1 MGTRHWG
8 IRYKTLPMTL
18 RILGL
23 DIGGANLKAATNDG
37 LSRSVPFP
45 LWKQPEKLA
54 SALAEL
60 IAGFV
65 GLSELAV
72 TMTGE
77 LCDCFETKAEGVR
90 NIVEA
95 VGESFPVR
103 IWSTAERFV
112 SPDEAIQNPHSVAA
126 ANWHA
131 LATFTG
137 RFASNAILIDI
148 GSTTAD
154 LIPIQNGRPASIGST
169 DTERLKSGELIYTG
183 VKRTPLCAL
192 LPAGVNCAELFAAS
206 YDAHLLLKH
215 LPEVPTDCDTAD
227 GRPAT
232 IANAH
237 ARIAR
242 MIGGDAT
249 TVSLHRAEEIAQVAF
264 EKQLELIRKPMK
276 RLASEESTAILS
288 GSGEFLVRIAIE
300 PFRFKKVISLTEQL
314 GPGLASCAPAF
325 AVAVLASEAVK

>member
-1 MGTRHWG
+1 
-8 IRYKTLPMTL
+8 MTP

-37 LSRSVPFP
+37 LSKSVPFP

-54 SALAEL
+54 PALAEL
-60 IAGFV
+60 IAGYEGV
-65 GLSELAV
+65 SQLAV

-90 NIVEA
+90 KIVEA
-95 VGESFPVR
+95 VGESHPVC
-103 IWSTAERFV
+103 IWSTEGRFV
-112 SPDEAIQNPHSVAA
+112 SSVEAIQNPNTVAA

-131 LATFTG
+131 LAQFAG
-137 RFASNAILIDI
+137 RYASDAILLDI

-154 LIPIQNGRPASIGST
+154 LIPIRKGQPATIGST

-183 VKRTPLCAL
+183 VERTPLCGL
-192 LPAGVNCAELFAAS
+192 LPAGETCAEFFATS
-206 YDAHLLLKH
+206 HDAHLLLKH
-215 LPEVPTDCDTAD
+215 SPEDPTDCDTAD

-232 IANAH
+232 IAYAH

-249 TVSLHRAEEIAQVAF
+249 TVSLQRAIEIAQLAI
-264 EKQLELIRKPMK
+264 ERQLEILREPLERI
-276 RLASEESTAILS
+276 AAQHSTAILS
-288 GSGEFLVRIAIE
+288 GSGEFLARLAIE
-300 PFRFKKVISLTEQL
+300 PFRFQKVISLTEQL
-314 GPGLASCAPAF
+314 GPGSASCAPAY
-325 AVAVLASEAVK
+325 AVAVLASEAVA